1 MRAPIGIQIRR
12 QRSALKLSQAA
23 LARAVGIS
31 PSYLNLI
38 ENNKR
43 VVGGRL
49 LLRIAERLNLDV
61 DRLSGDAEQRTIQA
75 VEETLSDPL
84 LSGLDI
90 DPASIRELVAR
101 FPEAALAMARLHRAY
116 IDSVAGMEAYANRLK
131 SDPLL
136 SEMLHQVLNRIT
148 GIRSSAEILSG
159 VPDLQEKDRDRF
171 LGTINGEAEDL
182 TGILK
187 NLVAYFDQTASRKK
201 VVSPLREVEDAI
213 IGAGNFFPGLEKIG
227 DLLRREVERKGFLSE
242 PYLNDALQQ
251 RFRIECRAGQG
262 LTGQHNFD
270 PEARILWFRVS
281 TTAATRR
288 FQMCRLYAE
297 YAAPELLD
305 DEIQKLGLTSEE
317 AVQLARRALSSYV
330 AGAMVMPYDAF
341 LGDADTRRYDV
352 DLLSHIY
359 GASFEQV
366 AHRLVTLRRKGAEGV
381 PFGFLRADP
390 AGRLTKRFPLPGLIL
405 PILGHGCP
413 LWPIYSA
420 PRTGKIVRQISEFTN
435 GARYLLIAKAV
446 TKQIAAYQE
455 QPVAFSIMLACDIL
469 HADRTVYGQGLDLVD
484 PCNRVLVGPSC
495 LLCSRH
501 DCEHRQEPAP
511 AARS

>member
-1 MRAPIGIQIRR
+1 MRAPVGIQIRR
-12 QRSALKLSQAA
+12 RRNALNLSQAA

-43 VVGGRL
+43 EVGGRL

-61 DRLSGDAEQRTIQA
+61 DRLSGDAEQRTIHA
-75 VEETLSDPL
+75 LEELLSEPL
-84 LSGLDI
+84 LNGLEI
-90 DPASIRELVAR
+90 DAASIRDLVAR
-101 FPEAALAMARLHRAY
+101 HPEAAHAMARLHRAY

-136 SEMLHQVLNRIT
+136 SEMLHQVLNRIA

-159 VPDLQEKDRDRF
+159 VPDLTEADRDRF
-171 LGTINGEAEDL
+171 LRNINGEAEDL

-187 NLVAYFDQTASRKK
+187 NLVSYFDQTASRQRI
-201 VVSPLREVEDAI
+201 VSPLREVEDAI
-213 IGAGNFFPGLEKIG
+213 IAANNHFPELEINA
-227 DLLRREVERKGFLSE
+227 DFLRREVERNGIISE
-242 PYLNDALQQ
+242 PDLGDALRR
-251 RFRIECRAGQG
+251 RFGIECRSGQAF
-262 LTGQHNFD
+262 TGQHSFD
-270 PEARILWFRVS
+270 PQSRTLWFRVS
-281 TTAATRR
+281 TTPATRR
-288 FQMCRLYAE
+288 FQMCRIYAE
-297 YAAPELLD
+297 HAAPELLED
-305 DEIQKLGLTSEE
+305 QVKRLSLTTKE
-317 AVQLARRALSSYV
+317 ASQLARRALSSYV
-330 AGAMVMPYDAF
+330 AGAMVTPYDAF
-341 LGDADTRRYDV
+341 LNDAESRRYDI

-359 GASFEQV
+359 DASFEQV
-366 AHRLVTLRRKGAEGV
+366 AHRFVTLRRKGAEGV

-390 AGRLTKRFPLPGLIL
+390 AGRLTKRFPIPGLIL

-420 PRTGKIVRQISEFTN
+420 PSTGKVVRQISEFTN

-455 QPVAFSIMLACDIL
+455 QPITFSIMLACDIL
-469 HADRTVYGQGLDLVD
+469 HADRIVYGQGLDLAD
-484 PCNRVLVGPSC
+484 SRNRVLVGPSC
-495 LLCSRH
+495 LLCSRQ

-511 AARS
+511 ATII